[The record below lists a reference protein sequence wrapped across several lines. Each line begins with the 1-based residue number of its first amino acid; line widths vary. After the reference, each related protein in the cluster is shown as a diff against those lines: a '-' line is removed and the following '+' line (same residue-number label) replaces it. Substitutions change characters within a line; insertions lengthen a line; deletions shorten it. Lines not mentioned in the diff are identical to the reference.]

1 MSPRPYR
8 LGQREAAASQTR
20 ARILEAAR
28 SLLASESGPGSFSID
43 AVASAAGVVR
53 MTVYY
58 QFKSKQG
65 LLEALFDDLARR
77 GGLEAIPTAFVK
89 DDPLEAVD
97 SLIAIFCGFYHSERV
112 VLRRLRAAALLDP
125 ELEASLRARDGMRRR
140 ALQTLIG
147 RLRDARGENESDDSV
162 TDSIDLLQALT
173 SFESFEI
180 LAATRGPERVAQ
192 LMSQTARG
200 LLSVNGQ
207 SSVHIR
213 PSFGQP
219 STARP
224 RKREAR

>member
-28 SLLASESGPGSFSID
+28 TLLASESGPGSFSID

-77 GGLEAIPTAFVK
+77 GGLEAIPAAFARK
-89 DDPLEAVD
+89 DPVEGLDA
-97 SLIAIFCGFYHSERV
+97 LIAIFCRFYQSERI

-147 RLRDARGENESDDSV
+147 RVHEAQGRREAEDARHDI
-162 TDSIDLLQALT
+162 IDLVQALT
-173 SFESFEI
+173 SFETFEI
-180 LAATRGPERVAQ
+180 LVATRRPERVAK
-192 LMSQTARG
+192 LISRTARR
-200 LLSVNGQ
+200 LLAVDQ
-207 SSVHIR
+207 HPQVDQR
-213 PSFGQP
+213 PQGR
-219 STARP
+219 AHR
-224 RKREAR
+224 RKPG

>member
-8 LGQREAAASQTR
+8 LGQREAAATQTR

-97 SLIAIFCGFYHSERV
+97 SLIAIFCRFYHSERV
-112 VLRRLRAAALLDP
+112 ALRRLRAAALLDP

-147 RLRDARGENESDDSV
+147 RLREVQGEHESEDSRA
-162 TDSIDLLQALT
+162 DSIDLVQALT
-173 SFESFEI
+173 SFETFET
-180 LAATRGPERVAQ
+180 LAATRRPERVAQ
-192 LMSQTARG
+192 LVSQTARRV
-200 LLSVNGQ
+200 LSVDGP
-207 SSVHIR
+207 SSVDL
-213 PSFGQP
+213 PSSIDQP

-224 RKREAR
+224 RKQKAR